1 MKILSKTGAIILLLF
16 FFNISLSADINQS
29 IKNLNSRF
37 ILNGR
42 DIIDPRAIYKID
54 IMGSEL
60 YSKSGISVFIYAS
73 SKYGKSKFSN
83 MEEKIKYIR
92 SFEKNITDSLVSP
105 FAILTMSLED
115 THVNILFSK
124 SLEGL
129 IDKDMI
135 LNRHIVPLLAS
146 RDKNTIYAKVSA
158 AMLNGYASIVD
169 NIAEKRGIKLKSS
182 IGNSGVIASS
192 IWRIFM
198 YSVVF
203 IGLTLYLYATFRAR
217 RD

>member
-1 MKILSKTGAIILLLF
+1 
-16 FFNISLSADINQS
+16 
-29 IKNLNSRF
+29 
-37 ILNGR
+37 
-42 DIIDPRAIYKID
+42 
-54 IMGSEL
+54 
-60 YSKSGISVFIYAS
+60 
-73 SKYGKSKFSN
+73 
-83 MEEKIKYIR
+83 
-92 SFEKNITDSLVSP
+92 
-105 FAILTMSLED
+105 MSLED

-169 NIAEKRGIKLKSS
+169 NIAEKRGIKLESS

>member
-1 MKILSKTGAIILLLF
+1 
-16 FFNISLSADINQS
+16 
-29 IKNLNSRF
+29 
-37 ILNGR
+37 
-42 DIIDPRAIYKID
+42 
-54 IMGSEL
+54 
-60 YSKSGISVFIYAS
+60 
-73 SKYGKSKFSN
+73 
-83 MEEKIKYIR
+83 
-92 SFEKNITDSLVSP
+92 
-105 FAILTMSLED
+105 MSLED

-135 LNRHIVPLLAS
+135 LNRHIVPPLAS

-192 IWRIFM
+192 PPENFYVFCCVYRVNFIFICH
-198 YSVVF
+198 F
-203 IGLTLYLYATFRAR
+203 
-217 RD
+217 

>member
-1 MKILSKTGAIILLLF
+1 
-16 FFNISLSADINQS
+16 
-29 IKNLNSRF
+29 
-37 ILNGR
+37 
-42 DIIDPRAIYKID
+42 
-54 IMGSEL
+54 MGSEL

-192 IWRIFM
+192 IWRIM
-198 YSVVF
+198 YSVV
-203 IGLTLYLYATFRAR
+203 L
-217 RD
+217 